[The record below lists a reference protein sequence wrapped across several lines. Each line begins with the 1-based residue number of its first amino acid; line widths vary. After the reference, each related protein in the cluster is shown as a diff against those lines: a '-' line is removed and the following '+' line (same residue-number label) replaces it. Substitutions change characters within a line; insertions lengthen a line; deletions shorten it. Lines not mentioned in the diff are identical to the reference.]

1 MKYTRFTFIL
11 TVVSTVIISACSKDY
26 DDLTESTPITKAV
39 TEMSLA
45 VVKMNDYQDS
55 LIHHA
60 VNKTHYEK
68 MYHHHDSLFAHHDKN
83 YHHAIPAT
91 HPSNAD
97 HVTTHHTPYESVK
110 TIHHKSAH

>member
-1 MKYTRFTFIL
+1 MVISTFLI
-11 TVVSTVIISACSKDY
+11 AGCSKDS
-26 DDLTESTPITKAV
+26 DDLSEPTALNKAESLKAV

-45 VVKMNDYQDS
+45 VVKMNHYQDS

-60 VNKTHYEK
+60 INKAHYEK
-68 MYHHHDSLFAHHDKN
+68 MYHHHDSLFTHHDKN

-97 HVTTHHTPYESVK
+97 HTKTHHTPHESVK
-110 TIHHKSAH
+110 TTHHKNGH